1 MASHAG
7 QSGFCAL
14 VGAGIGVG
22 VCAGVGLLAAN
33 MAHYPFRM
41 LWFSP
46 LLWGSRSGTRQ
57 HLGCGAQ
64 RMASTEAA
72 ADGCFRKTL
81 VLHAVFVFRGT
92 RLRLRFDRSF
102 LFRGETREM
111 PHPEHQAPNVFRRM
125 TIRKSRHR

>member
-46 LLWGSRSGTRQ
+46 LLG
-57 HLGCGAQ
+57 GAAVVLVSL
-64 RMASTEAA
+64 MAA
-72 ADGCFRKTL
+72 ALSAWPVRKL
-81 VLHAVFVFRGT
+81 PPMVVF
-92 RLRLRFDRSF
+92 
-102 LFRGETREM
+102 E
-111 PHPEHQAPNVFRRM
+111 RR
-125 TIRKSRHR
+125 